1 MAGKLALALVIGGA
15 VSSSVGSAFSTVT
28 SGIKKLEQQGNKA
41 KVLQSTIG
49 ETMKLRE
56 EWKRAHDSGA
66 AGADKLK
73 RRLDSNLDALRKQG
87 VETGRLGREYERMG
101 RAAKSAELQMKGR
114 AQISDGAKGLK
125 STAGQ
130 GLGYAAAL
138 AIPTKVSGDYQAS
151 IRQMALWAH
160 IAGEGEEQQMA
171 DQIAKVAAG
180 VGMGQQALASAV
192 GGLIEKGIDWQES
205 VDYAPIIADLI
216 DGQGMEGETIA
227 TLFSAFK
234 EAGVK
239 KEDMGAMLGQVA
251 AAGDIGAFGPKD
263 MARYMPSLLGTIKTL
278 GMEGPEAVRF
288 LGASL
293 QSQYKQTQDS
303 AAAATNMNNLL
314 NAVISST
321 SQERFAKQGIDLAG
335 SIGRAVKTGK
345 AANPVEAYIKLT
357 DVLLKKQNPTKFKEV
372 QALKK
377 RIQESADGSAE
388 EAQAMAALLQSAGL
402 ATIVSDQSAS
412 AGLLAQIKYGEVIKE
427 DMATIKDTDGKAKIE
442 GDAGKAR
449 DTSNAKW
456 GTAKAASESA
466 LTRIGDAIRPLTDK
480 AADVIAE
487 VTYAIGDMVEKAPTV
502 VAAITAIG
510 GAFIAFRGISQTFK
524 IGKGLINLARGKL
537 LGGGADKDGIQK
549 VFVTNQAGDGDE
561 GGDEGDSRRSTV
573 LGLLQA
579 GLKVFKKGEPAGE
592 DGAEDAAAADGD
604 EDKPAGALGLVDAG
618 LKVLE
623 AFQGAKEGEG
633 DDDKETGPQKVFVV
647 NVADFNSIGSAVG
660 GQGRGRRQG
669 RRNGGNGRGGQRR
682 RNRNGNGPGND
693 RSSRSRPPRPPR
705 PPAPPPPP
713 PPSRLS
719 RIGSALGASGSKLSA
734 LGKRLPG
741 GALLSAG
748 MSVVDTSMTAKTQ
761 EEKAE
766 GYGTAAGGLAGSLAG
781 AAAGAAIGSVVPVI
795 GTAIGGAVGAA
806 LGGMGG
812 ESLGSWLSK
821 RLFGSDDDEA
831 KDKEKEKDESK
842 DAGAAVEP
850 LTVTVKAE
858 TAPGPLS
865 VTPIALPAVAKP
877 SPSVVVQPAVGPA
890 STANAS
896 AEAGQRIAAP
906 VGLPVTPQATP
917 LLSPLGNALRET
929 AAAPPSP
936 SQRPIERA
944 PYPAPPTPFPVA
956 NSMDD
961 VFKRVIRAPAQMVK
975 FPDPS
980 KQGNPPV
987 PTSPIGNAL
996 RELAAEPP
1004 GPPQRPA
1011 ERMSYPASPAPL
1023 PVANNMGDVV
1033 RQMGRAP
1040 AQMVKFPDPSKLSS
1054 PPAPKETKVDQ
1065 TFTFAP
1071 SMPIT
1076 VQGDV
1081 KDSAQLVRD
1090 MEPPLR
1096 RLFDEFMRESK
1107 ARMASSQLFD
1117 APHV

>member
-15 VSSSVGSAFSTVT
+15 VSSSLGSAFSTVS
-28 SGIKKLEQQGNKA
+28 SGISKLEKQGNKA

-56 EWKRAHDSGA
+56 EWKRAHDRGA

-114 AQISDGAKGLK
+114 AQISEGAQGLK

-171 DQIAKVAAG
+171 AQIAKVAAG

-357 DVLLKKQNPTKFKEV
+357 DVLLKQQNPAKFKEV

-377 RIQESADGSAE
+377 RIQESAEGSAE

-412 AGLLAQIKYGEVIKE
+412 AGLLAQIKYGDVIKE

-537 LGGGADKDGIQK
+537 LGGGDGNDVQK
-549 VFVTNQAGDGDE
+549 VFVTNHADGGE
-561 GGDEGDSRRSTV
+561 GGDEEGGGDDESRSAKV
-573 LGLLQA
+573 LGLLRA
-579 GLKVFKKGEPAGE
+579 GLKVFKKDEPDAAEGGEEAPAGE
-592 DGAEDAAAADGD
+592 E

-618 LKVLE
+618 LKVLD
-623 AFQGAKEGEG
+623 AFRGAKEGEG
-633 DDDKETGPQKVFVV
+633 GGDGETADAGPQKVFVV
-647 NVADFNSIGSAVG
+647 NVADFKGIGSAVG

-669 RRNGGNGRGGQRR
+669 GRRNGGSARRGSRR
-682 RNRNGNGPGND
+682 RNGSGNGGRNEND
-693 RSSRSRPPRPPR
+693 RTTRPRPPR
-705 PPAPPPPP
+705 PPAPPPAPP
-713 PPSRLS
+713 APPASRLA
-719 RIGSALGASGSKLSA
+719 RIGSALGATGGKLSA
-734 LGKRLPG
+734 VGKRLPG
-741 GALLSAG
+741 GALFDAG
-748 MSVVDTSMTAKTQ
+748 MSVISTAMSDLSQDEKT
-761 EEKAE
+761 EA
-766 GYGTAAGGLAGSLAG
+766 YGTAAGGLAGSLAG

-812 ESLGSWLSK
+812 ESLGGWLSK
-821 RLFGSDDDEA
+821 HLFGSDE
-831 KDKEKEKDESK
+831 DESK
-842 DAGAAVEP
+842 GKDKDKPEEKGSD
-850 LTVTVKAE
+850 KADSPE
-858 TAPGPLS
+858 PLS
-865 VTPIALPAVAKP
+865 VTVANDKPAPLTVNPIALPAVVKP
-877 SPSVVVQPAVGPA
+877 VALPAPVVNFGPPTPVPATPAQMTTATPGPAPAVAPAPLGAQPAPVA
-890 STANAS
+890 SRTQLQTVVAPPS
-896 AEAGQRIAAP
+896 A
-906 VGLPVTPQATP
+906 V
-917 LLSPLGNALRET
+917 GNALRDEARASAPVPVFAPAPT
-929 AAAPPSP
+929 GLAERPAA
-936 SQRPIERA
+936 RVERL
-944 PYPAPPTPFPVA
+944 PYPAPPARQEAPS
-956 NSMDD
+956 SMGE
-961 VFKRVIRAPAQMVK
+961 VVREMAKAAPPPAQ
-975 FPDPS
+975 
-980 KQGNPPV
+980 
-987 PTSPIGNAL
+987 L
-996 RELAAEPP
+996 H
-1004 GPPQRPA
+1004 
-1011 ERMSYPASPAPL
+1011 
-1023 PVANNMGDVV
+1023 DVV
-1033 RQMGRAP
+1033 KPGKAP
-1040 AQMVKFPDPSKLSS
+1040 E
-1054 PPAPKETKVDQ
+1054 PKAAKVDQ
-1065 TFTFAP
+1065 SFTFAP
-1071 SMPIT
+1071 SMPI
-1076 VQGDV
+1076 VVHGDV
-1081 KDSAQLVRD
+1081 KDPEQLVRE
-1090 MEPPLR
+1090 MAAPLR
-1096 RLFDEFMRESK
+1096 RLWDDFKREAD
-1107 ARMASSQLFD
+1107 ARMASIQLFD
-1117 APHV
+1117 SPHL